1 MTKAIYETLNLMSTY
16 FFPKADG
23 QPCRAEIGFQNSAPV
38 TTGRTLSTA
47 TLAKIDYYYSG
58 SKDRYANQAM
68 PTCAIHIQNLNFVTY
83 FHAISQIRTRRGEG
97 SVTARHDPAVRA
109 LVSAQPRSLCL
120 LKLRQ
125 SNGGSRPLKQ
135 SSKETL
141 KHFCN
146 CNCQLRFLRFSR
158 SETPVTRQNRQISPA
173 SPDAFG
179 LFGN

>member
-1 MTKAIYETLNLMSTY
+1 MSYPRLGQEEEKA
-16 FFPKADG
+16 
-23 QPCRAEIGFQNSAPV
+23 RA
-38 TTGRTLSTA
+38 
-47 TLAKIDYYYSG
+47 
-58 SKDRYANQAM
+58 YA
-68 PTCAIHIQNLNFVTY
+68 
-83 FHAISQIRTRRGEG
+83 
-97 SVTARHDPAVRA
+97 VTARHDPAVRT

-125 SNGGSRPLKQ
+125 SNGASRPLKQ

-146 CNCQLRFLRFSR
+146 CNCLLRILRFSR